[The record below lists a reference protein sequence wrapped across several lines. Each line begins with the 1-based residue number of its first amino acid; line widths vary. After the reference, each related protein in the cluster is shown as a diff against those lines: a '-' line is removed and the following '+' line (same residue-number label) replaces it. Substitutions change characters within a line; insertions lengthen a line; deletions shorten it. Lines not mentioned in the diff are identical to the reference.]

1 MTSWPTKSKKKND
14 FIDFKTLL
22 KIDNNPLKIDY
33 LNYKKQKALI
43 RLKGSRNEKKEIL
56 IKNLSIDEKK
66 NQIQIKNLRLNKK
79 LKIIEL
85 GTINLDYIDNENQKN
100 QIRLSPIKDGYILD
114 GPFFNANKFIDD
126 LLSDNSN
133 ASYFDINTKIKINI
147 DRVRLDNQNSL
158 FNLNG
163 NLFTN
168 TANLYLVFLL

>member
-1 MTSWPTKSKKKND
+1 MK
-14 FIDFKTLL
+14 
-22 KIDNNPLKIDY
+22 
-33 LNYKKQKALI
+33 
-43 RLKGSRNEKKEIL
+43 
-56 IKNLSIDEKK
+56 KK